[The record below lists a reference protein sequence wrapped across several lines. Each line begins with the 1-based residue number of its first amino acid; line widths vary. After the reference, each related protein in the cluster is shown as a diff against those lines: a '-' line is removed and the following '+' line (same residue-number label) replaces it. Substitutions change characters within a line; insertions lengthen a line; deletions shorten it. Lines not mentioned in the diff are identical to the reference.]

1 MKKLSVGI
9 VMILVSRLAAIALLA
24 FLPLAGLAALDV
36 AKSEIESTRDAKVT
50 FVNYEGP
57 QSVVQSSAEIRG
69 IGTALGLEIGT
80 GVGAAGRVGDFGR
93 YAVIRAVDPTVVA
106 GLDADIIVIGKD
118 AVVDHIDNVRRIVA
132 GYLEK
137 AWGYSRADA
146 ATLAVFITVYNA
158 VHRGDMVY
166 FGSKYKA
173 VVTRELSASDA
184 GLATKWDEW
193 PGKTR
198 ILIPLS
204 SGASP
209 GAAGAV
215 STGTISG
222 KEVTQGM
229 KAEPGAGIPA
239 RQALVDIKQKEVGQ
253 AQDQAAKAGSEAAA
267 AAAKAKAAQD
277 QLAQAQKDLAAA
289 QKAQGAA
296 QAAQGAAQPAQAAA
310 QVTGGSSTS
319 ANQSAAP
326 AATGAAAPGAT
337 APVSSAATAA
347 AAGSPATT
355 QPAAASPQPA
365 AATSQSA
372 AATSQPA
379 AAAAAPPSQG
389 APATATPPPA
399 TAQTSSATPTVS
411 AAQAKVAEAQK
422 NAAAA
427 QAEAA
432 TKAAEAR
439 QAEAAVATKE
449 AAVAADRQSISADQN
464 AAIAAQVA
472 KANAAGVTGF
482 ILLEIVDAGYPFA
495 RVDLVDPKSGALIA
509 ASTLNTIRSRSLVDG
524 GSILVAVAGKEGG
537 TGAVRLVAVDKQTLA
552 QTAQGEVDMFP
563 ESVVAKISEA
573 YYAVI
578 KAKDG
583 KYYLGRF
590 GADLKETA
598 RSKEAVNPYTFVV
611 QGPAQ
616 GSGAG
621 AAGATGVA
629 SGAGTTAAAAGGGA
643 AKVAPGG
650 AAAASGAAAG
660 GAAAGATVVAQA
672 ASGGFLSLDAATL
685 ATKGKLGL

>member
-36 AKSEIESTRDAKVT
+36 AKTEIESTRDAKVT

-289 QKAQGAA
+289 QKAK
-296 QAAQGAAQPAQAAA
+296 GAAQPAQGAGSAQAAA

-326 AATGAAAPGAT
+326 AATGSAAPGPTGPA
-337 APVSSAATAA
+337 SSAASAAAAA
-347 AAGSPATT
+347 AAGSPEKSSIEK
-355 QPAAASPQPA
+355 SP
-365 AATSQSA
+365 
-372 AATSQPA
+372 
-379 AAAAAPPSQG
+379 
-389 APATATPPPA
+389 
-399 TAQTSSATPTVS
+399 
-411 AAQAKVAEAQK
+411 
-422 NAAAA
+422 
-427 QAEAA
+427 
-432 TKAAEAR
+432 
-439 QAEAAVATKE
+439 
-449 AAVAADRQSISADQN
+449 
-464 AAIAAQVA
+464 
-472 KANAAGVTGF
+472 
-482 ILLEIVDAGYPFA
+482 
-495 RVDLVDPKSGALIA
+495 
-509 ASTLNTIRSRSLVDG
+509 
-524 GSILVAVAGKEGG
+524 
-537 TGAVRLVAVDKQTLA
+537 
-552 QTAQGEVDMFP
+552 
-563 ESVVAKISEA
+563 
-573 YYAVI
+573 
-578 KAKDG
+578 
-583 KYYLGRF
+583 
-590 GADLKETA
+590 A
-598 RSKEAVNPYTFVV
+598 RSICALKSSSMRF
-611 QGPAQ
+611 
-616 GSGAG
+616 S
-621 AAGATGVA
+621 
-629 SGAGTTAAAAGGGA
+629 SIRRR
-643 AKVAPGG
+643 
-650 AAAASGAAAG
+650 
-660 GAAAGATVVAQA
+660 
-672 ASGGFLSLDAATL
+672 
-685 ATKGKLGL
+685 